1 MIVRILGEGQLELAD
16 EHIEALNEL
25 DAKVGQA
32 LDAGDDAAFRSA
44 LGALLEQV
52 RSVGTQVADDALVE
66 SDLLLPASDAHV
78 DEVREMLGE
87 EGLIPG

>member
-16 EHIEALNEL
+16 EHVDGLNEL
-25 DAKVGQA
+25 DRKVGEA
-32 LDAGDDAAFRSA
+32 LDAGDDEAFRAA
-44 LGALLEQV
+44 LGALLERV
-52 RSVGTQVADDALVE
+52 RSLGTPVPADAIVE
-66 SDLLLPASDAHV
+66 SDLVLPAPDSHV

>member
-1 MIVRILGEGQLELAD
+1 MIVRILGEGQLEVAD
-16 EHIEALNEL
+16 EHIEALNDL
-25 DAKVGQA
+25 DAKVGSA
-32 LDAGDDAAFRSA
+32 LDAADDEAFRSA
-44 LGALLEQV
+44 LGALLDRV
-52 RSVGTQVADDALVE
+52 RSVGTPVPDGALVE

>member
-16 EHIEALNEL
+16 EHVEGLNML
-25 DAKVGQA
+25 DQKVADA
-32 LDAGDDAAFRSA
+32 LDAGDDEAFRSA
-44 LGALLEQV
+44 LAALLDRV
-52 RSVGTQVADDALVE
+52 RSVGTPVAADAIVE
-66 SDLLLPASDAHV
+66 SDLLLPASDSHV

>member
-16 EHIEALNEL
+16 QHVAELNEL
-25 DAKVGQA
+25 DGKVAEA
-32 LDAGDDAAFRSA
+32 LDAGDDEAFRSA
-44 LGALLEQV
+44 LTALLERV
-52 RSVGTQVADDALVE
+52 RALGTPVPAEAIVE
-66 SDLLLPASDAHV
+66 SDLLLPAADSHV